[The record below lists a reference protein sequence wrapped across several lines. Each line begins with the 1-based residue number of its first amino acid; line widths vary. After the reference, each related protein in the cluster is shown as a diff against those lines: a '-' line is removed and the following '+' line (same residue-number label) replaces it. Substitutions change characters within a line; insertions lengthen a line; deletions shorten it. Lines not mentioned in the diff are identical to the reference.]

1 MKYFQILSIIFL
13 FQLPSFA
20 QEMASSSSFSIEK
33 NKKEVSAIKLKKP
46 IKIDA
51 SLNEED
57 WQNVPIAKNFV
68 MFNQDNGKPELPE
81 LRTEVK
87 VVYDDDA
94 IYVGA
99 ILYDN
104 EPSKILREIS
114 ERDDIGAADF
124 FGVFINGFN
133 DGQQEF
139 SFFVSA
145 SDGQMDLIRTTE
157 NEDTS
162 WDAIWE
168 SKAKI
173 TDIGWVVEM
182 KIPYAALRFSE
193 EEKQTWG
200 INFFREVRRNRQ
212 MFTWNPVDNSKG
224 FFTQQAGIL

>member
-1 MKYFQILSIIFL
+1 MNYFQILSILFL
-13 FQLPSFA
+13 FQISFA
-20 QEMASSSSFSIEK
+20 QEMVTSNPFLPEN
-33 NKKEVSAIKLKKP
+33 NKKEISTIKIKNP

-57 WQNVPIAKNFV
+57 WKNIPIAKNFV
-68 MFNQDNGKPELPE
+68 MFNQENGKPELPE

-87 VVYDDDA
+87 VLYDDDA

-104 EPSKILREIS
+104 EPDKILKEIS
-114 ERDDIGAADF
+114 ERDNFGSTDF

-182 KIPYAALRFSE
+182 KIPYAALRFQ
-193 EEKQTWG
+193 K
-200 INFFREVRRNRQ
+200 
-212 MFTWNPVDNSKG
+212 
-224 FFTQQAGIL
+224 

>member
-1 MKYFQILSIIFL
+1 MNRFQILSILIL
-13 FQLPSFA
+13 FQFSFA
-20 QEMASSSSFSIEK
+20 QEMVTSNPFLSVN
-33 NKKEVSAIKLKKP
+33 NKKEISTIKIKNP

-57 WQNVPIAKNFV
+57 WKDVPIAKNFV
-68 MFNQDNGKPELPE
+68 MFNQENGKPELPE

-87 VVYDDDA
+87 VLYDDDA

-145 SDGQMDLIRTTE
+145 SD
-157 NEDTS
+157 
-162 WDAIWE
+162 
-168 SKAKI
+168 
-173 TDIGWVVEM
+173 
-182 KIPYAALRFSE
+182 
-193 EEKQTWG
+193 
-200 INFFREVRRNRQ
+200 
-212 MFTWNPVDNSKG
+212 
-224 FFTQQAGIL
+224 